1 MNTKTLC
8 EKIEQRKDELF
19 SLLSDLIKIN
29 SENFGTYGNEAECA
43 EYIHKFCLELGL
55 ESDIFSPLDLE
66 GFTEHPDYMAGGSG
80 TNIKGEFLQNG
91 FAQNKLSHQRG
102 VVSMARSMNPNSAS
116 SQFFICYGDCSFL
129 DGQYAAF
136 GKVVEGM
143 ETVDDFLKIE
153 RRGPEGGTP
162 VETIRMKKVTV
173 L

>member
-1 MNTKTLC
+1 MAENKRVKVEMENGGEFIIELMPEFAPLTAANF
-8 EKIEQRKDELF
+8 EKLA
-19 SLLSDLIKIN
+19 S
-29 SENFGTYGNEAECA
+29 
-43 EYIHKFCLELGL
+43 
-55 ESDIFSPLDLE
+55 E
-66 GFTEHPDYMAGGSG
+66 GFYDGVVFHRVIDDFMAQGGDPTGTGTGGSG

-102 VVSMARSMNPNSAS
+102 VVSMARSMNPDSAS
-116 SQFFICYGDCSFL
+116 SQFFICYDDCSFL

-136 GKVVEGM
+136 GKVIEGM

-162 VETIRMKKVTV
+162 VEPIRMKKVTV